1 MVPEYPLCV
10 GAAVVFVGAGAG
22 AADCV
27 ADALALADAVAVAL
41 EVAVA
46 PAVGF
51 PVAFDDGAA
60 FVGAGVAPGF
70 VTAPPEVPTPRE
82 PVRELDEVVD
92 VNCGGVIAKTAP
104 RPPTVPP
111 AISNA
116 RFMGQLSPQ
125 FLRSIWAIAVSSL
138 PIPTLSGKRR
148 LHRGS
153 GS

>member
-27 ADALALADAVAVAL
+27 AVALALADAVAL

-51 PVAFDDGAA
+51 AVAFDDGAA

-70 VTAPPEVPTPRE
+70 VTAPPEAPTPSE
-82 PVRELDEVVD
+82 PLRELTDVVE

-104 RPPTVPP
+104 SPPTVPP
-111 AISNA
+111 AIRKM
-116 RFMGQLSPQ
+116 RFIS
-125 FLRSIWAIAVSSL
+125 
-138 PIPTLSGKRR
+138 
-148 LHRGS
+148 
-153 GS
+153 